1 MARNP
6 CVSLQRI
13 SVIEQMVSVDH
24 RILAQG
30 AGCDPQFGKTAINSV
45 YQLNDILA
53 PPNLVMAA
61 QEFVNFSLNLY
72 MDQTNDPRK
81 SSTGNERKLCWLQ
94 PFCGF
99 RLSF

>member
-13 SVIEQMVSVDH
+13 SVTEQMVSVDH

-30 AGCDPQFGKTAINSV
+30 AGAAILSSVRPGHFGLK
-45 YQLNDILA
+45 LNDILA

-61 QEFVNFSLNLY
+61 QEVLELIYGSNKRSA
-72 MDQTNDPRK
+72 K
-81 SSTGNERKLCWLQ
+81 V
-94 PFCGF
+94 
-99 RLSF
+99 